1 MDWNDNEL
9 MEKVSKITVDDF
21 DYPLPDE
28 RIARHPVE
36 PRDSCLLLTRS
47 AEGTLS
53 TNRFTDLPDLLPV
66 DSLLIANDTRVVN
79 ARLRMHK
86 PGEGG
91 AQIEVFCL
99 EPSNPADHALCFAST
114 GPVEWTC
121 LVGNSKRWKQ
131 GSLFLE
137 VPALNC
143 TLRADRIA
151 NYGASST
158 VRLSWDKPATTMA
171 EVMEAA
177 GEIPVPPY
185 LNRPSEKCDNV
196 DYQTVFSQYDG
207 SVAAPTAG
215 LHFTHSVLDALA
227 AKGIEQRKVTLH
239 VGAGTFQPVKSATIG
254 EHDMHTE
261 AIVVDRKLIEELATT
276 QKRVFAVGTTSVRT
290 LESLYHIG
298 RLAADGRF
306 NGNLPQWAPY
316 EQDEMPSVAEAM
328 NTLLE
333 WMGDAPHLT
342 ASTCLMIAPG
352 YKYRVVKGMITNFHQ
367 PRSTLLLLVSAF
379 LGGSNH
385 WKEMYKFALEDSRY
399 RFLSYGDACLLF

>member
-1 MDWNDNEL
+1 MAWNDSNLKGE
-9 MEKVSKITVDDF
+9 VSKITVDDF

-28 RIARHPVE
+28 RIARHPIE
-36 PRDSCLLLTRS
+36 PRDACLLLTRS
-47 AEGTLS
+47 SDGKLE
-53 TNRFTDLPDLLPV
+53 TNRFSVLPELLPD
-66 DSLLIANDTRVVN
+66 DTLLIANDTRVVN
-79 ARLRMHK
+79 ARLRMRK

-99 EPSNPADHALCFAST
+99 EPTSPSDHALCFAST
-114 GPVEWTC
+114 DPVEWTC
-121 LVGNSKRWKQ
+121 LVGNSKRWKH
-131 GSLFLE
+131 GPLFLD
-137 VPALNC
+137 VPSLGC

-158 VRLSWDKPATTMA
+158 VRLSWDNPGVTMA

-185 LNRPSEKCDNV
+185 LNRASEECDSV
-196 DYQTVFSQYDG
+196 DYQTVFSRYEG

-215 LHFTHSVLDALA
+215 LHFTQAVLDALS

-261 AIVVDRKLIEELATT
+261 AIVVKRQLIEELAST
-276 QKRVFAVGTTSVRT
+276 QKRIIAVGTTSVRT
-290 LESLYHIG
+290 LESLYHMG
-298 RLAADGRF
+298 RLAMQGRF
-306 NGNLPQWAPY
+306 DGNLPQWAPY
-316 EQDEMPSVAEAM
+316 DQDDMPTVSEAM
-328 NTLLE
+328 HALLH

-342 ASTCLMIAPG
+342 ASTQLMIAPG
-352 YKYRVVKGMITNFHQ
+352 YTYRIVKGMITNFHQ

-379 LGGSNH
+379 LGGGDG
-385 WKEMYKFALEDSRY
+385 WKDMYNFALEDSRY
-399 RFLSYGDACLLF
+399 RFLSYGDACLLL